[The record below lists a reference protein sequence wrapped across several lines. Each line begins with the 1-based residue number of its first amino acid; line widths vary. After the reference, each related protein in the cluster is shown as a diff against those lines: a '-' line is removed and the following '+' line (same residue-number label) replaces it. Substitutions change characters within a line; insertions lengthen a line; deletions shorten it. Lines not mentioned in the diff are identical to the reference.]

1 MKKTGAILACVL
13 MLFGSMAQA
22 TTVNDELLNEIK
34 ERDAADTAKQIE
46 LAQANLN
53 FETFKSCEDMQMVLE
68 KFLRENA
75 DRLSVG

>member
-1 MKKTGAILACVL
+1 ML